1 MRGAAAPLGQ
11 LTGAAGSRAV
21 DALASIHYLLRPVS
35 SLVKADPTALAP
47 QQELEALSLRLED
60 RASVTHLA
68 WAFALA
74 CVAFVMGGVA
84 IKLLRDSVTPPKI
97 AYVLAGAA
105 VIEVLTS
112 AVRLVRGLRLHQS
125 EIVDFD
131 RMLLLRRE
139 LGVDRPRLPAP

>member
-1 MRGAAAPLGQ
+1 ML
-11 LTGAAGSRAV
+11 
-21 DALASIHYLLRPVS
+21 YLLRPVS
-35 SLVKADPTALAP
+35 LPVKANPTALTP
-47 QQELEALSLRLED
+47 HQELEALSLHLED

-84 IKLLRDSVTPPKI
+84 IKLLRDSVTPPKL

-105 VIEVLTS
+105 VLEVATS
-112 AVRLVRGLRLHQS
+112 AVRLFRGLRLHQS
-125 EIVDFD
+125 ELLEFD